1 MKEYNMIG
9 KDIGIV
15 VMANNAHEAMN
26 KAEETLL
33 QGFGGSIEFLNEED
47 KTEYENVE

>member
-1 MKEYNMIG
+1 MKEYDMIG

-15 VMANNAHEAMN
+15 VMANNAHEAMK

-33 QGFGGSIEFLNEED
+33 QGLGGSVEFLNEKD
-47 KTEYENVE
+47 KNEYENAE

>member
-9 KDIGIV
+9 RDIGIV

-26 KAEETLL
+26 KAEEALL
-33 QGFGGSIEFLNEED
+33 QGFGGSIEFLDEED
-47 KTEYENVE
+47 KTEFENIE